1 MCGRPR
7 ERERAASARHR
18 RVEARHGAGQRPP
31 GQAIRGPLHNLK
43 FSQPELLQTLLPDA
57 SSCVLL
63 GRPAETVSV
72 EGQRR
77 IILPEI
83 SYISLCHEGPTTA
96 KELQLILW
104 KVFFHKFWYFLKQP
118 VHRYVEGFQSVLRL
132 GFYFPFAFYSDA
144 ENNLL
149 QLTAS
154 NVVYL
159 VIPVI
164 GLLAWD
170 GPINFRYFCYQFQ
183 TLLGSI
189 LCCLWKGF
197 LKGTVAHF

>member
-1 MCGRPR
+1 MVGR
-7 ERERAASARHR
+7 ERERERP
-18 RVEARHGAGQRPP
+18 RHGIGEWKLGTA
-31 GQAIRGPLHNLK
+31 QARDHQAKPSGARCIISNSHNLNFFK
-43 FSQPELLQTLLPDA
+43 LSILPDA

-63 GRPAETVSV
+63 GRPAETGSV
-72 EGQRR
+72 KGQRR

-170 GPINFRYFCYQFQ
+170 GPINFRYFCSQFQ
-183 TLLGSI
+183 TLFMLSMEGFSKRH
-189 LCCLWKGF
+189 LCTF
-197 LKGTVAHF
+197 LDA

>member
-63 GRPAETVSV
+63 GRPAETGSV
-72 EGQRR
+72 KGQRR
-77 IILPEI
+77 IILQEI

-104 KVFFHKFWYFLKQP
+104 KVFFHKFWYFIKNNRSTVMWKVFSL
-118 VHRYVEGFQSVLRL
+118 YCVLDFIFHL
-132 GFYFPFAFYSDA
+132 PFILTPKTIFYS
-144 ENNLL
+144 
-149 QLTAS
+149 
-154 NVVYL
+154 
-159 VIPVI
+159 
-164 GLLAWD
+164 
-170 GPINFRYFCYQFQ
+170 
-183 TLLGSI
+183 
-189 LCCLWKGF
+189 
-197 LKGTVAHF
+197 